1 MKLNF
6 KCLNVDLQDGDPP
19 SEFVSLIALDDFV
32 SGTIELVFTNKEQ
45 QGKFENGKVYT
56 LELAT
61 PEEPHPVDVTA

>member
-45 QGKFENGKVYT
+45 HGKVYT